1 VQFQRYASARRLH
14 QALPLTRAERVEVAP
29 DGSDVVL
36 DRVVCHSC
44 IVIRQSA
51 PGISLIRETV
61 AVERRPC
68 VPVLERGRRP
78 VAHRVDD

>member
-61 AVERRPC
+61 AVETPAMCASPGARTP
-68 VPVLERGRRP
+68 PGSP
-78 VAHRVDD
+78 